1 MKVLN
6 FGSMG
11 IDYVFAVEHFVRPR
25 ETLST
30 QGREIYCGG
39 KGLNQSIAMARA
51 GARVFQAGAVGA
63 SDGGFLLDTMAENG
77 VDVGLV
83 RRLAHIGSQNAL
95 IQVDP
100 SGQNCIL
107 LYGGA
112 NLALTED
119 LLEEVFPRFGAGD
132 VLVLQNEVNL
142 VGKMIRQGHGRGMQ
156 VILNPSPLN
165 EAIAALPLDLVDLL
179 ILNEVEGEGLSGEG
193 DKEKMIFAL
202 RDRFPHTAVL
212 LTLGAEGSV
221 YLDGALPAPVRQSA
235 YPVRAV
241 DTTAAG
247 DVFTGYFVAG
257 LAEGLQVPAAMDRA
271 SAAAAIS
278 VTRPGASP
286 SIPTAEEVDR
296 FLAQR
301 AGRGRNEQKQ

>member
-11 IDYVFAVEHFVRPR
+11 IDYVFAVEHFVRPG

-51 GARVFQAGAVGA
+51 GAHVFQAGAVGA
-63 SDGGFLLDTMAENG
+63 SDGGLLLNTLAENG
-77 VDVGLV
+77 VDVRLV
-83 RRLAHIGSQNAL
+83 RKLSQIGSQNAL

-119 LLEEVFPRFGAGD
+119 MLEEVFSHFEAGD
-132 VLVLQNEVNL
+132 WLVLQNEVNL
-142 VGKMIRQGHGRGMQ
+142 VSQMIRVGHDKGMK
-156 VILNPSPLN
+156 VVLNPSPLN
-165 EAIAALPLDLVDLL
+165 AAIGQLPLALVDLL
-179 ILNEVEGEGLSGEG
+179 ILNEVEGEGLSGEA

-202 RDRFPHTAVL
+202 REKFPHTAVL

-221 YLDGALPAPVRQSA
+221 YLDGSLSEPVRQKA

-247 DVFTGYFVAG
+247 DVFTGFVVAG
-257 LAEGLQVPAAMDRA
+257 LAENMGVRQAMDRA
-271 SAAAAIS
+271 SAAAAVS

-286 SIPTAEEVDR
+286 SIPTAEEVKA
-296 FLAQR
+296 FLS
-301 AGRGRNEQKQ
+301 GRLGL